1 MKILVTGFE
10 PFGGEEVNAAWE
22 AVRQLRA
29 PAGAELMILQLP
41 TVFGWSGDLLC
52 RALAVS
58 RPDLVLCVGQAAGR
72 GAVTPE
78 RIAVNLMDASLPDNA
93 DYQPADQPVVPGGPG
108 GYLARLPVK
117 ELARALS
124 AAGVPAQVSSSAGF
138 FVCNSLFYRLMHEME
153 ARYPAM
159 CGGFVHIPCLPEQAA
174 ARPEKELPSLP
185 LEQSVLALQTILDY
199 MTGVLD
205 QLERAVR
212 KP

>member
-1 MKILVTGFE
+1 MRILVTGFE
-10 PFGGEEVNAAWE
+10 PFGGEDVNAAWE
-22 AVRQLRA
+22 AVRLLRA
-29 PAGAELMILQLP
+29 PAGAKLMILQLP

-52 RALAVS
+52 RAMAVS

-72 GAVTPE
+72 AAVTPE

-93 DYQPADQPVVPGGPG
+93 GVQPVELPVVPGGPA
-108 GYLARLPVK
+108 GYFSRLPLK
-117 ELARALS
+117 ELVKALT
-124 AAGVPAQVSSSAGF
+124 AAGVPARISESAGF

-159 CGGFVHIPCLPEQAA
+159 IGGFVHIPCLPEQAA

-199 MTGVLD
+199 LAKKP
-205 QLERAVR
+205 ERR
-212 KP
+212 